1 VVGQISNDSVLPSLQ
16 RGNEGVVRHNMRMR
30 KLLVGAI
37 AGVLA
42 VVILLAGAVGVDF
55 GTTIYAE
62 YRLARTL
69 RDVAHLGFDPF
80 VAILGFPVIPQAMRG
95 HYDEVEI
102 KAAAVNRPVI
112 GEATLE
118 ATMHSID
125 LTDASWLIRPNAKLR
140 VGKLESRII
149 IDSLHLGR
157 YLGMRDLMVEAP
169 PQETN
174 NATGGTTESGI
185 SGNHGLV
192 FTGTPT
198 SAHFD
203 KRVSV
208 AIDLSIAEDDKNTLV
223 FTPTGVLTGPDT
235 ANQQVAADKRDA
247 VLAAFA
253 ARLPDQR
260 LPFGVAPTTEGAR
273 GSDVIIEGITGG
285 LSITLDGFNQP

>member
-1 VVGQISNDSVLPSLQ
+1 VLPGLQ
-16 RGNEGVVRHNMRMR
+16 RGNEEVVRHNMRMR
-30 KLLVGAI
+30 KVLVGA
-37 AGVLA
+37 AAAVLA

-55 GTTIYAE
+55 GATIYAE

-69 RDVAHLGFDPF
+69 RDVAHPGFDPF

-95 HYDEVEI
+95 HYNELEI
-102 KAAAVNRPVI
+102 KASAVDRPVI
-112 GEATLE
+112 GKALLE

-125 LTDASWLIRPNAKLR
+125 LTDTSWLIRPDAKLR
-140 VGKLESRII
+140 VAKLESRII

-157 YLGMRDLMVEAP
+157 YLGISDLMVEAP

-185 SGNHGLV
+185 SGSHGLV
-192 FTGTPT
+192 FTGTPK

-208 AIDLSIAEDDKNTLV
+208 AIDLAIADDDKATLV

-235 ANQQVAADKRDA
+235 ANQKVPADKLNA

-253 ARLPDQR
+253 GKLPEQR
-260 LPFGVAPTTEGAR
+260 LPFGVAPTSEGAR
-273 GSDVIIEGITGG
+273 GSDVIIEGITEG
-285 LSITLDGFNQP
+285 LTITLDGFNQP